1 MTTELERTLSQ
12 IQAQIHRARITL
24 VPEDRRFLEHR
35 ECVRSQLVAPI
46 LDALGWNTADADEV
60 RIDFRLEGREENS
73 GLALFLSG
81 TPCFLVDL
89 RGLAEE
95 FDRESVMN
103 DLLPRAGIAG
113 FEWVLLTDGDDY
125 EVYNAHLGLPAEQR
139 AFDAVR
145 LSLDPLEE
153 VLELFGLLSKE
164 RLRENRI
171 ESQWRCQ
178 LIDRQVKESL
188 EDLLAP
194 DSSLV
199 ELLYRETSDLS
210 SADIRCSLSRVKAEF
225 GFEYGD
231 RTTDSTA
238 YEVEHEL
245 ECATGMSEAELRIAT
260 WLQRRSIE
268 RWAKGS
274 STLTRNCALRRRT
287 LNQRRS
293 SSDRRCGPHDRR
305 VARVARAEERR
316 AEGERR
322 SNQRRRCVE
331 RRVNDDRRQARRR
344 A

>member
-1 MTTELERTLSQ
+1 MTTELERTLPE

-24 VPEDRRFLEHR
+24 VPEDRRFLDHR

-46 LDALGWNTADADEV
+46 LDALGWNTADAEEV
-60 RIDFRLEGREENS
+60 RVDYRLEGKEEYS

-81 TPCFLVDL
+81 TPCFLVEL

-95 FDRESVMN
+95 LDRESVIT
-103 DLLPRAGIAG
+103 DLLPRAGDAG

-125 EVYNAHLGLPAEQR
+125 EVYNAHVGLPAEQR

-153 VLELFGLLSKE
+153 ALELFGLLSKE

-178 LIDRQVKESL
+178 LIDRKVKESL

-199 ELLYRETSDLS
+199 ELLCKETRDLS

-225 GFEYGD
+225 EFEYGD
-231 RTTDSTA
+231 RATESNE
-238 YEVEHEL
+238 YEAEHEL
-245 ECATGMSEAELRIAT
+245 ECTTGMSEAELEIAT
-260 WLQRRSIE
+260 WLQGRSID

-274 STLTRNCALRRRT
+274 STLTRNCTAQRRT
-287 LNQRRS
+287 LDRRHS
-293 SSDRRCGPHDRR
+293 REERRCGPQDRR
-305 VARVARAEERR
+305 VARVTRAEERR
-316 AEGERR
+316 SEGERR
-322 SNQRRRCVE
+322 SNVRRRCGE
-331 RRVNDDRRQARRR
+331 RRVSEDRRQERRR